1 MDNKINFIGIGA
13 HKSGTSWIFERLREI
28 DHFELPPV
36 KEIHYFDRKYKQNKL
51 HFTKRFPSIKSYFE
65 SIKICVLNFNRIN
78 WFYSWYFKSYSD
90 SWYVSLFKSK
100 KIQGEITPAYSI
112 LSVEEIRRLKK
123 VANPEKILFIIR
135 NPIERAWSH
144 YQYLVQR
151 GKKFDKKNL
160 VKEIK
165 SFMLSDEQRKR
176 SNYIEIINKYRNF
189 FQDEDIY
196 ILFYD
201 SILNEPEA
209 LIENMMSVFG
219 IKKINLMNCNFRDV
233 NNSSKKLRIPIEI
246 SKLVNELYKKDISVL
261 SEKIG
266 SYCKIWN
273 GEKIEKAKIWNIK
286 SLKQISYSS

>member
-51 HFTKRFPSIKSYFE
+51 HFMKRFPSLKSYFE

-233 NNSSKKLRIPIEI
+233 NNSSKKLKVPEEI

>member
-51 HFTKRFPSIKSYFE
+51 HFSKRFPDLKSYVD
-65 SIKICVLNFNRIN
+65 SIKICVLNFNKIN
-78 WFYSWYFKSYSD
+78 WFYRWYFKTYSD

-112 LSVEEIRRLKK
+112 LNIEEIRRLKK

-151 GKKFDKKNL
+151 GKKIDKKNL
-160 VKEIK
+160 IKEIT
-165 SFMLSDEQRKR
+165 SFMLSGEQRKR
-176 SNYIEIINKYRNF
+176 SNYIEIINKYRKF
-189 FQDEDIY
+189 FEDEDIY
-196 ILFYD
+196 IMFYD

-209 LIENMMSVFG
+209 LIKNMLSVFG
-219 IKKINLMNCNFRDV
+219 IKKINLLNCNLRDV
-233 NNSSKKLRIPIEI
+233 NNSSKKLRIPVEI

-273 GEKIEKAKIWNIK
+273 GEEIEKAKIWNIK
-286 SLKQISYSS
+286 SLKQISYF

>member
-1 MDNKINFIGIGA
+1 M
-13 HKSGTSWIFERLREI
+13 
-28 DHFELPPV
+28 

-51 HFTKRFPSIKSYFE
+51 DFTKRFPSLKSYVD

-90 SWYVSLFKSK
+90 NWYVSLFKSK

-112 LSVEEIRRLKK
+112 LSIEEIRRLKK

-201 SILNEPEA
+201 SILNDPEA
-209 LIENMMSVFG
+209 LIKNMMSVFG
-219 IKKINLMNCNFRDV
+219 IKKLI
-233 NNSSKKLRIPIEI
+233 
-246 SKLVNELYKKDISVL
+246 
-261 SEKIG
+261 
-266 SYCKIWN
+266 
-273 GEKIEKAKIWNIK
+273 
-286 SLKQISYSS
+286 

>member
-1 MDNKINFIGIGA
+1 LDNKINFIGIGA

-36 KEIHYFDRKYKQNKL
+36 KEIHYFDRKYKQNKF
-51 HFTKRFPSIKSYFE
+51 HFTKRFPSLKSYFE

>member
-28 DHFELPPV
+28 DYFELPPV

-51 HFTKRFPSIKSYFE
+51 HFTKRFPSFKFYFE

-112 LSVEEIRRLKK
+112 LNIDEIRRLKK

-160 VKEIK
+160 LKEIK

-209 LIENMMSVFG
+209 LIKNMMSVFG

-233 NNSSKKLRIPIEI
+233 NNSSKKLRIPTEI

-286 SLKQISYSS
+286 SLKQISYF

>member
-1 MDNKINFIGIGA
+1 M
-13 HKSGTSWIFERLREI
+13 
-28 DHFELPPV
+28 
-36 KEIHYFDRKYKQNKL
+36 
-51 HFTKRFPSIKSYFE
+51 
-65 SIKICVLNFNRIN
+65 
-78 WFYSWYFKSYSD
+78 
-90 SWYVSLFKSK
+90 SLFKSK

-112 LSVEEIRRLKK
+112 LSIEEIRRLKK

-160 VKEIK
+160 LKEIK

-176 SNYIEIINKYRNF
+176 SNYIEIINKYRKF
-189 FQDEDIY
+189 LHDEDIY

-201 SILNEPEA
+201 SILNDPEA
-209 LIENMMSVFG
+209 LIKNMMSVFG

-233 NNSSKKLRIPIEI
+233 NNSSKKLKIPEEI

-286 SLKQISYSS
+286 SLKQISYL